1 MKYKI
6 LQTIRTQQLL
16 EKGMHIVVGLSGG
29 PDSLCMFDVLCNM
42 APEWDLKLYPVHVNH
57 KFRPGA
63 AEEDQDFVEKF
74 CQAAGWP
81 CRTFVCDCTAVARQE
96 NLTPEE
102 AGRKVRYEAFR
113 QTAEDIAAGQM
124 HPDNAAGQPH
134 PDIAA
139 GKPRPAGAPCGASAG
154 QMPAPAQQAPVPRE
168 QIAIAV
174 AQNAQD
180 QCETFFFRLLRGS
193 GPDGLAG
200 IAYKRY
206 DEGGFAVI
214 RPLLDV
220 SREEIEGYCKARG
233 LTPRRDHT
241 NEETVY
247 MRNRIRL
254 ELIPYLQEHFN
265 PNIIETVNRLGR
277 AAAADKDYLT
287 RQADVV
293 LSGGAVDAVLSGGA
307 VDAVLSDH
315 PADGPAASLQ
325 IETLRQLHPA
335 VRMRVYQKAA
345 KEAGL
350 KEGLT
355 AAHLDGIDQI
365 VHGDS
370 PSARWELP
378 DGFTAQRIYDRLT
391 MEKDEAA
398 LPQGRLRVFTEPAVP
413 PIEQDVPEVPTI
425 GQHVRLT
432 GVQDAQASG
441 QDVPAA
447 PAIKQDVPL
456 QARFS
461 LDALKAVYGEDAP
474 GKIILRRR
482 KAGDFMTIATG
493 GGLHRKKLQDLLVD
507 MKVPKTERDRLQVA
521 AIGSEIL
528 WILPGEKEKTGSL
541 GKKGRFSAG
550 YRTDSAGFGGPKTI
564 IVLEYLY

>member
-1 MKYKI
+1 M
-6 LQTIRTQQLL
+6 QTIRKQHLL

-29 PDSLCMFDVLCNM
+29 PDSLCMFDVLCNL
-42 APEWDLKLYPVHVNH
+42 APEWDLKLHPVHVNH

-74 CQAAGWP
+74 CEAAGWP
-81 CRTFVCDCTAVARQE
+81 CRTFVCDCTAIARQE

-102 AGRKVRYEAFR
+102 AGRKVRYDAFR
-113 QTAEDIAAGQM
+113 QTAEDIAAGKLWRGIAPCEAAGRL
-124 HPDNAAGQPH
+124 HPDNAAGQMT
-134 PDIAA
+134 
-139 GKPRPAGAPCGASAG
+139 AS
-154 QMPAPAQQAPVPRE
+154 PQQPPVPRE
-168 QIAIAV
+168 KIAIAV

-180 QCETFFFRLLRGS
+180 QCETILFRLLRGS

-220 SREEIEGYCKARG
+220 IREEIEAYCTERG
-233 LTPRRDHT
+233 LMPRRDHT

-287 RQADVV
+287 HQADVALSGGQADVV
-293 LSGGAVDAVLSGGA
+293 LSGGQADVVFSGGQA
-307 VDAVLSDH
+307 DVVLTDH
-315 PADGPAASLQ
+315 PAGQATELQ
-325 IETLRQLHPA
+325 VETLRQLHPA
-335 VRMRVYQKAA
+335 IRMRVYQKAA

-378 DGFTAQRIYDRLT
+378 DGFTVRRIYDRLT
-391 MEKDEAA
+391 MEKEEAA
-398 LPQGRLRVFTEPAVP
+398 LPKGRLRIFTEPAP
-413 PIEQDVPEVPTI
+413 TIEQNVPAEPTFE
-425 GQHVRLT
+425 QDVRLT
-432 GVQDAQASG
+432 GA
-441 QDVPAA
+441 QDVP
-447 PAIKQDVPL
+447 PAGGFDSGGCDSGGFEAGGRPL

-474 GKIILRRR
+474 GKIILRSR
-482 KAGDFMTIATG
+482 KTGDFMTIATG

-507 MKVPKTERDRLQVA
+507 MKVPKAERDRLQVA

-528 WILPGEKEKTGSL
+528 WILPGEKEKTGNL

-550 YRTDSAGFGGPKTI
+550 YRTDSAGFGGQEAI
-564 IVLEYLY
+564 IVLEYLC

>member
-1 MKYKI
+1 MKNKI
-6 LQTIRTQQLL
+6 LQTIKKQQLL

-29 PDSLCMFDVLCNM
+29 PDSLCMFDVLCDL

-74 CQAAGWP
+74 CEAAGWP
-81 CRTFVCDCTAVARQE
+81 CRTFVCDCTAIARRE

-113 QTAEDIAAGQM
+113 QTAEDIAAGQ
-124 HPDNAAGQPH
+124 PRLAAESCE
-134 PDIAA
+134 AA
-139 GKPRPAGAPCGASAG
+139 AQMEPSARPAP
-154 QMPAPAQQAPVPRE
+154 PQQAPVPRE
-168 QIAIAV
+168 QIVIAV

-180 QCETFFFRLLRGS
+180 QCETILFRLLRGS

-220 SREEIEGYCKARG
+220 SREEIEAYCKERG

-265 PNIIETVNRLGR
+265 SNIIETVNRLGR
-277 AAAADKDYLT
+277 AAAADKDFLT
-287 RQADVV
+287 RQA
-293 LSGGAVDAVLSGGA
+293 
-307 VDAVLSDH
+307 DAVLSDH
-315 PADGPAASLQ
+315 PADGPAVSLQ

-345 KEAGL
+345 KEVGL

-355 AAHLDGIDQI
+355 AAHLDGMDQI
-365 VHGDS
+365 GHGSS

-378 DGFTAQRIYDRLT
+378 DGFTARRIYDRLCI
-391 MEKDEAA
+391 EKPSQAA
-398 LPQGRLRVFTEPAVP
+398 FGGTLRIFTEPAA
-413 PIEQDVPEVPTI
+413 TF
-425 GQHVRLT
+425 GQ
-432 GVQDAQASG
+432 G
-441 QDVPAA
+441 VPAA

>member
-1 MKYKI
+1 MKNKI
-6 LQTIRTQQLL
+6 LQTIRKQQLL

-81 CRTFVCDCTAVARQE
+81 CRTFVCDCTAIARQE

-113 QTAEDIAAGQM
+113 QTAEDIVAGKM

-180 QCETFFFRLLRGS
+180 QCETILFRLLRGS

-220 SREEIEGYCKARG
+220 SREEIEAYCAERG

-293 LSGGAVDAVLSGGA
+293 LSGGQADV
-307 VDAVLSDH
+307 VLSDH

-378 DGFTAQRIYDRLT
+378 AGFTAQRIYNRLT
-391 MEKDEAA
+391 MEKDET
-398 LPQGRLRVFTEPAVP
+398 PDRRGRLRVFTEPAVP
-413 PIEQDVPEVPTI
+413 T
-425 GQHVRLT
+425 L
-432 GVQDAQASG
+432 G

-447 PAIKQDVPL
+447 GGFESGSRPL

-461 LDALKAVYGEDAP
+461 LNALKAVYGEDVP

-507 MKVPKTERDRLQVA
+507 MKVPKAERDRLQVA

-528 WILPGEKEKTGSL
+528 WILPGEKEKNGNL

-550 YRTDSAGFGGPKTI
+550 YRTDSAGFEGPEDI
-564 IVLEYLY
+564 IVLEYLC

>member
-1 MKYKI
+1 MKNII
-6 LQTIRTQQLL
+6 LQTIRTQHLL

-29 PDSLCMFDVLCNM
+29 PDSLCMFDVLCSM
-42 APEWDLKLYPVHVNH
+42 AGEWDLKLYPVHVNH

-74 CQAAGWP
+74 CEAAGWP
-81 CRTFVCDCTAVARQE
+81 CRTFVCDCTAIARQAG
-96 NLTPEE
+96 LTPEE

-113 QTAEDIAAGQM
+113 QTAEDIAA
-124 HPDNAAGQPH
+124 
-134 PDIAA
+134 
-139 GKPRPAGAPCGASAG
+139 
-154 QMPAPAQQAPVPRE
+154 APVPRE

-180 QCETFFFRLLRGS
+180 QCETILFRLLRGS

-220 SREEIEGYCKARG
+220 SRDEIEAYCTERG

-265 PNIIETVNRLGR
+265 PNIIATVNRLGR
-277 AAAADKDYLT
+277 AAAADKDFLT
-287 RQADVV
+287 RQA
-293 LSGGAVDAVLSGGA
+293 DAVLSGGQA
-307 VDAVLSDH
+307 DAALSGGQADSVLSDH
-315 PADGPAASLQ
+315 PADGPAVSLQ

-335 VRMRVYQKAA
+335 VRMRVYQNAA
-345 KEAGL
+345 KEVGL

-355 AAHLDGIDQI
+355 AAHLDGMDQI

-378 DGFTAQRIYDRLT
+378 DGFTARRIYDRLCI
-391 MEKDEAA
+391 EKPSQAA
-398 LPQGRLRVFTEPAVP
+398 FGGTLRIFTEPAA
-413 PIEQDVPEVPTI
+413 TF
-425 GQHVRLT
+425 GQ
-432 GVQDAQASG
+432 G
-441 QDVPAA
+441 VPAA

-507 MKVPKTERDRLQVA
+507 MKVPKTERDRLQMA

-528 WILPGEKEKTGSL
+528 WILPGEKEKNGSL

-564 IVLEYLY
+564 IVLEYLG

>member
-1 MKYKI
+1 MKNKI
-6 LQTIRTQQLL
+6 LQTIRTQHLL

-29 PDSLCMFDVLCNM
+29 PDSLCMFDVLCDL

-74 CQAAGWP
+74 CEAAGWP
-81 CRTFVCDCTAVARQE
+81 CRTFVCDCTAIARRE

-113 QTAEDIAAGQM
+113 QTAEDIAAGQ
-124 HPDNAAGQPH
+124 PRLAAESCE
-134 PDIAA
+134 AA
-139 GKPRPAGAPCGASAG
+139 AQMEPSARPAP
-154 QMPAPAQQAPVPRE
+154 PQQAPVPRE
-168 QIAIAV
+168 QIVIAV

-180 QCETFFFRLLRGS
+180 QCETILFRLLRGS

-220 SREEIEGYCKARG
+220 SREEIEAYCTERG
-233 LTPRRDHT
+233 LMPRRDHT

-287 RQADVV
+287 HQADVALSGGQADVV
-293 LSGGAVDAVLSGGA
+293 LT
-307 VDAVLSDH
+307 DH
-315 PADGPAASLQ
+315 PAGQATELQ
-325 IETLRQLHPA
+325 VETLRQLHPA
-335 VRMRVYQKAA
+335 IRMRVYQKAA

-378 DGFTAQRIYDRLT
+378 DGFTARRIYDRLT
-391 MEKDEAA
+391 MEKEEAA
-398 LPQGRLRVFTEPAVP
+398 LPKGRLRIFTEPAMP
-413 PIEQDVPEVPTI
+413 TIEQDV
-425 GQHVRLT
+425 RLT
-432 GVQDAQASG
+432 GA
-441 QDVPAA
+441 QDVP
-447 PAIKQDVPL
+447 PAGGFDSGGCDSGGFEAGGRPL

-461 LDALKAVYGEDAP
+461 LNALKAVYGEDAP

-507 MKVPKTERDRLQVA
+507 MKVPKAEREKLQVA

-528 WILPGEKEKTGSL
+528 WILPGEKEKNGSL

-550 YRTDSAGFGGPKTI
+550 YRTDSAGFGGQEAI
-564 IVLEYLY
+564 IVLEYLC

>member
-1 MKYKI
+1 MKNII
-6 LQTIRTQQLL
+6 LQTIRTQHLL

-29 PDSLCMFDVLCNM
+29 PDSLCMFDVLCSM
-42 APEWDLKLYPVHVNH
+42 AGEWDLKLYPVHVNH

-74 CQAAGWP
+74 CEAAGWP
-81 CRTFVCDCTAVARQE
+81 CRTFICDCTAIARQAG
-96 NLTPEE
+96 LTPEE

-113 QTAEDIAAGQM
+113 QTAEDIAAGRL
-124 HPDNAAGQPH
+124 HSETTAGRPHPAAAPCRAAGRPRPDNAAGQLCRG
-134 PDIAA
+134 AA
-139 GKPRPAGAPCGASAG
+139 SCGASAD
-154 QMPAPAQQAPVPRE
+154 QMPAPPQPAPVPRE

-180 QCETFFFRLLRGS
+180 QCETILFRLLRGS

-220 SREEIEGYCKARG
+220 SRDEIEAYCTERG

-265 PNIIETVNRLGR
+265 PNIIATVNRLGR
-277 AAAADKDYLT
+277 AAAADKDFLT
-287 RQADVV
+287 RQA
-293 LSGGAVDAVLSGGA
+293 
-307 VDAVLSDH
+307 DAVLSDH
-315 PADGPAASLQ
+315 PADGPAVSLQ

-345 KEAGL
+345 KEVGL

-355 AAHLDGIDQI
+355 AAHLDGMDQI
-365 VHGDS
+365 VHGSS

-378 DGFTAQRIYDRLT
+378 YGFTARRIYDRLCI
-391 MEKDEAA
+391 EKPSQAA
-398 LPQGRLRVFTEPAVP
+398 FGGTLRIFTEPAA
-413 PIEQDVPEVPTI
+413 TF
-425 GQHVRLT
+425 GQ
-432 GVQDAQASG
+432 G
-441 QDVPAA
+441 VPAA

-550 YRTDSAGFGGPKTI
+550 YRTDSVGFGGPKTI

>member
-1 MKYKI
+1 MKNII
-6 LQTIRTQQLL
+6 LQTIRTQHLL

-29 PDSLCMFDVLCNM
+29 PDSLCMFDVLCSM
-42 APEWDLKLYPVHVNH
+42 AGEWDLKLYPVHVNH

-74 CQAAGWP
+74 CEAAGWP
-81 CRTFVCDCTAVARQE
+81 CRTFVCDCTAIARQAG
-96 NLTPEE
+96 LTPEE

-113 QTAEDIAAGQM
+113 QTAEDIAA
-124 HPDNAAGQPH
+124 
-134 PDIAA
+134 
-139 GKPRPAGAPCGASAG
+139 
-154 QMPAPAQQAPVPRE
+154 APVPRE

-180 QCETFFFRLLRGS
+180 QCETILFRLLRGS

-220 SREEIEGYCKARG
+220 SRDEIEAYCTERG

-265 PNIIETVNRLGR
+265 PNIIATVNRLGR
-277 AAAADKDYLT
+277 AAAADKDFLT
-287 RQADVV
+287 RQADAVF
-293 LSGGAVDAVLSGGA
+293 SGHQADAVLSGGQA
-307 VDAVLSDH
+307 DAVLSSH
-315 PADGPAASLQ
+315 QADGPAVSLQ

-365 VHGDS
+365 VHGSS

-378 DGFTAQRIYDRLT
+378 DGFTARRIYDRLCI
-391 MEKDEAA
+391 EKPSQAA
-398 LPQGRLRVFTEPAVP
+398 FGGTLRIFTEPAA
-413 PIEQDVPEVPTI
+413 TF
-425 GQHVRLT
+425 GQ
-432 GVQDAQASG
+432 G
-441 QDVPAA
+441 VPAA

>member
-1 MKYKI
+1 MKNII
-6 LQTIRTQQLL
+6 LQTIRTQHLL

-29 PDSLCMFDVLCNM
+29 PDSLCMFDVLCSM
-42 APEWDLKLYPVHVNH
+42 AGEWDLKLYPVHVNH

-74 CQAAGWP
+74 CEAAGWP
-81 CRTFVCDCTAVARQE
+81 CRTFVCDCTAIARQAG
-96 NLTPEE
+96 LTPEE

-113 QTAEDIAAGQM
+113 QTAEDIAA
-124 HPDNAAGQPH
+124 
-134 PDIAA
+134 
-139 GKPRPAGAPCGASAG
+139 
-154 QMPAPAQQAPVPRE
+154 APVPRE

-180 QCETFFFRLLRGS
+180 QCETILFRLLRGS

-220 SREEIEGYCKARG
+220 SREEIEAYCKERG

-287 RQADVV
+287 HQA
-293 LSGGAVDAVLSGGA
+293 DAVLSGGQTDA
-307 VDAVLSDH
+307 ALSGRSADAVLSGR
-315 PADGPAASLQ
+315 PADAAANLK

-350 KEGLT
+350 QEGLT
-355 AAHLDGIDQI
+355 AAHLDGMDQI
-365 VHGDS
+365 VHGSS

-378 DGFTAQRIYDRLT
+378 DGFTARRIYDRLCI
-391 MEKDEAA
+391 EKPSQAA
-398 LPQGRLRVFTEPAVP
+398 FGGTLRIFTEPAA
-413 PIEQDVPEVPTI
+413 TF
-425 GQHVRLT
+425 GQ
-432 GVQDAQASG
+432 G
-441 QDVPAA
+441 VPAA
-447 PAIKQDVPL
+447 PAIKQDVPLTGAQDPPSGGFDSGVRDFGGSRL

-550 YRTDSAGFGGPKTI
+550 YRTDSVGFGGPKTI
-564 IVLEYLY
+564 IVLEYLC

>member
-1 MKYKI
+1 
-6 LQTIRTQQLL
+6 
-16 EKGMHIVVGLSGG
+16 MHIVVGLSGG

-74 CQAAGWP
+74 CEAAGWP
-81 CRTFVCDCTAVARQE
+81 CRTFVCDCTAIARQAG
-96 NLTPEE
+96 LTPEE

-113 QTAEDIAAGQM
+113 QTAEDIAAGRPR
-124 HPDNAAGQPH
+124 PDNAAGQLCRG
-134 PDIAA
+134 AA
-139 GKPRPAGAPCGASAG
+139 SCGASAD
-154 QMPAPAQQAPVPRE
+154 QMPAPSQPAPVPRE

-180 QCETFFFRLLRGS
+180 QCETILFRLLRGS

-220 SREEIEGYCKARG
+220 SRDEIEAYCTERG

-265 PNIIETVNRLGR
+265 PNIIATVNRLGR

-287 RQADVV
+287 HQADAA
-293 LSGGAVDAVLSGGA
+293 LSGDQADAVLSGGQT
-307 VDAVLSDH
+307 DAVLSDH
-315 PADGPAASLQ
+315 PADGPAVSLQ

-345 KEAGL
+345 KEVGL
-350 KEGLT
+350 KEGLM
-355 AAHLDGIDQI
+355 AAHLDGMDQI
-365 VHGDS
+365 VHGSS

-378 DGFTAQRIYDRLT
+378 DGFTARRIYDRLCI
-391 MEKDEAA
+391 EKPSQAA
-398 LPQGRLRVFTEPAVP
+398 FGGTLRIFTEPAA
-413 PIEQDVPEVPTI
+413 TF
-425 GQHVRLT
+425 
-432 GVQDAQASG
+432 VQG
-441 QDVPAA
+441 VPAA

-528 WILPGEKEKTGSL
+528 WILPGEKEKNGSL

>member
-1 MKYKI
+1 MKNII
-6 LQTIRTQQLL
+6 LQTIRTQHLL

-29 PDSLCMFDVLCNM
+29 PDSLCMFDVLCSM
-42 APEWDLKLYPVHVNH
+42 AGEWDLKLYPVHVNH

-74 CQAAGWP
+74 CEAAGWP
-81 CRTFVCDCTAVARQE
+81 CRTFVCDCTAIARQE
-96 NLTPEE
+96 GLTPEE

-113 QTAEDIAAGQM
+113 QTAEDIAA
-124 HPDNAAGQPH
+124 
-134 PDIAA
+134 
-139 GKPRPAGAPCGASAG
+139 
-154 QMPAPAQQAPVPRE
+154 APVPRE

-180 QCETFFFRLLRGS
+180 QCETILFRLLRGS

-220 SREEIEGYCKARG
+220 GREEIEAYCKERG

-265 PNIIETVNRLGR
+265 PNIIATVNRLGR
-277 AAAADKDYLT
+277 AAAADKDFLT
-287 RQADVV
+287 RQA
-293 LSGGAVDAVLSGGA
+293 DAVLSGGQA
-307 VDAVLSDH
+307 DAALSGRPADVVLSDH
-315 PADGPAASLQ
+315 PADGPAADLK

-345 KEAGL
+345 KEVGL

-355 AAHLDGIDQI
+355 AAHFDGMDQI
-365 VHGDS
+365 VHGSS

-378 DGFTAQRIYDRLT
+378 DGFTARRIYDRLCI
-391 MEKDEAA
+391 EKPSQAA
-398 LPQGRLRVFTEPAVP
+398 FGGTLRIFTEPAA
-413 PIEQDVPEVPTI
+413 TF
-425 GQHVRLT
+425 GQ
-432 GVQDAQASG
+432 G
-441 QDVPAA
+441 VPAA

-507 MKVPKTERDRLQVA
+507 MKVPKTERDRLQMA

-528 WILPGEKEKTGSL
+528 WILPGEKEKNGSL

-564 IVLEYLY
+564 IVLEYLG

>member
-1 MKYKI
+1 MKNII
-6 LQTIRTQQLL
+6 LQTIRTQHLL

-29 PDSLCMFDVLCNM
+29 PDSLCMFDVLCSM
-42 APEWDLKLYPVHVNH
+42 AGEWDLKLYPVHVNH

-74 CQAAGWP
+74 CEAAGWP
-81 CRTFVCDCTAVARQE
+81 CRTFICDCTAIARQAG
-96 NLTPEE
+96 LTPEE

-113 QTAEDIAAGQM
+113 QTAEDIAA
-124 HPDNAAGQPH
+124 
-134 PDIAA
+134 
-139 GKPRPAGAPCGASAG
+139 
-154 QMPAPAQQAPVPRE
+154 APVPRE

-180 QCETFFFRLLRGS
+180 QCETILFRLLRGS

-220 SREEIEGYCKARG
+220 SRDEIEAYCTERG

-277 AAAADKDYLT
+277 AAAADKDFLA
-287 RQADVV
+287 RQA
-293 LSGGAVDAVLSGGA
+293 DAVLSGHPA
-307 VDAVLSDH
+307 DAVLSDH
-315 PADGPAASLQ
+315 PADGPAVSLQ

-345 KEAGL
+345 KEVGL

-355 AAHLDGIDQI
+355 AAHLDGMDQI
-365 VHGDS
+365 VHGSS

-378 DGFTAQRIYDRLT
+378 DGFTARRIYDRLCI
-391 MEKDEAA
+391 EKPSQAA
-398 LPQGRLRVFTEPAVP
+398 FGGTLRIFTEPAA
-413 PIEQDVPEVPTI
+413 TF
-425 GQHVRLT
+425 GQ
-432 GVQDAQASG
+432 G
-441 QDVPAA
+441 VPAA

-564 IVLEYLY
+564 IVLESLY

>member
-1 MKYKI
+1 
-6 LQTIRTQQLL
+6 
-16 EKGMHIVVGLSGG
+16 MHIVVGLSGG

-74 CQAAGWP
+74 CEAAGWP
-81 CRTFVCDCTAVARQE
+81 CRTFVCDCTAIARQAG
-96 NLTPEE
+96 LTPEE

-113 QTAEDIAAGQM
+113 QTAEDIAAGRPR
-124 HPDNAAGQPH
+124 PDNAAGQLCRG
-134 PDIAA
+134 AA
-139 GKPRPAGAPCGASAG
+139 SCGASAD
-154 QMPAPAQQAPVPRE
+154 QMPAPSQPAPVPRE

-180 QCETFFFRLLRGS
+180 QCETILFRLLRGS

-220 SREEIEGYCKARG
+220 SREEIEAYCTERG
-233 LTPRRDHT
+233 LMPRRDHT
-241 NEETVY
+241 NEKTVY

-287 RQADVV
+287 HQADVALSGGQADVV
-293 LSGGAVDAVLSGGA
+293 LSGGQADVVFSGGQA
-307 VDAVLSDH
+307 DVVLTDH
-315 PADGPAASLQ
+315 PAGQATELQ
-325 IETLRQLHPA
+325 VETLRQLHPA
-335 VRMRVYQKAA
+335 IRMRVYQKAA

-378 DGFTAQRIYDRLT
+378 DGFTARRIYDRLT
-391 MEKDEAA
+391 MEKEEAA
-398 LPQGRLRVFTEPAVP
+398 LPKGRLRIFTEPAMP
-413 PIEQDVPEVPTI
+413 TIEQDV
-425 GQHVRLT
+425 RLT
-432 GVQDAQASG
+432 GA
-441 QDVPAA
+441 QDVP
-447 PAIKQDVPL
+447 PAGGFDSGGCDSGGFEAVGRPL

-461 LDALKAVYGEDAP
+461 LNALKAVYGEDAP

-507 MKVPKTERDRLQVA
+507 MKVPKAEREKLQVA

-528 WILPGEKEKTGSL
+528 WILPGEKEKNGSL

-550 YRTDSAGFGGPKTI
+550 YRTDSAGFGGQEAI
-564 IVLEYLY
+564 IVLEYLC

>member
-6 LQTIRTQQLL
+6 LQTIRKQQLL

-42 APEWDLKLYPVHVNH
+42 VPEWDLKLYPVHVNH

-74 CQAAGWP
+74 CEAAGWP
-81 CRTFVCDCTAVARQE
+81 CRTFVCDCTAVARQDG
-96 NLTPEE
+96 LTPEE

-113 QTAEDIAAGQM
+113 QTAEEIAA
-124 HPDNAAGQPH
+124 
-134 PDIAA
+134 
-139 GKPRPAGAPCGASAG
+139 
-154 QMPAPAQQAPVPRE
+154 APVPRE

-180 QCETFFFRLLRGS
+180 QCETILFRLLRGS

-287 RQADVV
+287 RQADAV
-293 LSGGAVDAVLSGGA
+293 LSGGQADAVLSGGQA
-307 VDAVLSDH
+307 DVVLSDH

-335 VRMRVYQKAA
+335 VRMRVYQKYA

-378 DGFTAQRIYDRLT
+378 AGFTAQRIYNRLT
-391 MEKDEAA
+391 MEKDET
-398 LPQGRLRVFTEPAVP
+398 PDRRGRLRVFTEPAVP
-413 PIEQDVPEVPTI
+413 T
-425 GQHVRLT
+425 L
-432 GVQDAQASG
+432 G

-447 PAIKQDVPL
+447 GGFESGSRPL

-461 LDALKAVYGEDAP
+461 LNALKAVYGEDVP

-507 MKVPKTERDRLQVA
+507 MKVPKAERDRLQVA

-528 WILPGEKEKTGSL
+528 WILPGEKEKTGNL

-550 YRTDSAGFGGPKTI
+550 YRTDSAGFGGPEAI
-564 IVLEYLY
+564 IVLEYLC

>member
-1 MKYKI
+1 M
-6 LQTIRTQQLL
+6 QTIRKQQLL

-29 PDSLCMFDVLCNM
+29 PDSLCMFDVLCSM
-42 APEWDLKLYPVHVNH
+42 APEWDLNLYPVHVNH
-57 KFRPGA
+57 MFRPGA
-63 AEEDQDFVEKF
+63 AEEDQAFVERF
-74 CQAAGWP
+74 CEAAGWP
-81 CRTFVCDCTAVARQE
+81 CRTFRYDCTAIARQE
-96 NLTPEE
+96 GLTPEE

-113 QTAEDIAAGQM
+113 QTAEDIAAGHA
-124 HPDNAAGQPH
+124 HPDGAAGHAH
-134 PDIAA
+134 PDGAA
-139 GKPRPAGAPCGASAG
+139 GHAHPDAAPCG
-154 QMPAPAQQAPVPRE
+154 APVPRE

-180 QCETFFFRLLRGS
+180 QCETILFRLLRGS

-220 SREEIEGYCKARG
+220 SREEIEAYCTERG

-287 RQADVV
+287 RQAD
-293 LSGGAVDAVLSGGA
+293 AVLSG
-307 VDAVLSDH
+307 H
-315 PADGPAASLQ
+315 PADAAAGLE

-335 VRMRVYQKAA
+335 VRMRIYQKAA

-355 AAHLDGIDQI
+355 AAHLDGMDQI

-378 DGFTAQRIYDRLT
+378 DGFSAQRVYERLT
-391 MEKDEAA
+391 IEKDEAA
-398 LPQGRLRVFTEPAVP
+398 QPQGTLRIFTELVPQTTQDAPTTGRDVP
-413 PIEQDVPEVPTI
+413 PAGGFDF
-425 GQHVRLT
+425 G
-432 GVQDAQASG
+432 GCGSG
-441 QDVPAA
+441 GCDSGGHDSAGSRM
-447 PAIKQDVPL
+447 

-461 LDALKAVYGEDAP
+461 LDALKAVYGEDVP

-507 MKVPKTERDRLQVA
+507 MKVPKAERDRLQVA

-528 WILPGEKEKTGSL
+528 WILPGEKGKTGSL

-550 YRTDSAGFGGPKTI
+550 YRTDSAGFAGPEGI
-564 IVLEYLY
+564 IVLEYLC

>member
-1 MKYKI
+1 MKNII
-6 LQTIRTQQLL
+6 LQTIRTQHLL

-29 PDSLCMFDVLCNM
+29 PDSLCMFDVLCSM
-42 APEWDLKLYPVHVNH
+42 AGEWDLKLYPVHVNH

-74 CQAAGWP
+74 CEAAGWP
-81 CRTFVCDCTAVARQE
+81 CRTFVCDCTAIARQAG
-96 NLTPEE
+96 LTPEE

-113 QTAEDIAAGQM
+113 QTAEDIAAGRPR
-124 HPDNAAGQPH
+124 PDSAAGQLCRG
-134 PDIAA
+134 AA
-139 GKPRPAGAPCGASAG
+139 SCGASAD
-154 QMPAPAQQAPVPRE
+154 QMPAPPQQAPVPRE

-180 QCETFFFRLLRGS
+180 QCETILFRLLRGS

-220 SREEIEGYCKARG
+220 SREEIEAYCKERG

-277 AAAADKDYLT
+277 AAAADKDFLT
-287 RQADVV
+287 RQA
-293 LSGGAVDAVLSGGA
+293 DAVLSGGQADA
-307 VDAVLSDH
+307 VLSGRPANAVLSDH
-315 PADGPAASLQ
+315 PADGPAVSLQ

-345 KEAGL
+345 KEVGL

-355 AAHLDGIDQI
+355 AAHLDGMDQI
-365 VHGDS
+365 VHGSS

-378 DGFTAQRIYDRLT
+378 DGFTARRIYDRLCI
-391 MEKDEAA
+391 EKPSQAA
-398 LPQGRLRVFTEPAVP
+398 FGGTLRIFTEPAA
-413 PIEQDVPEVPTI
+413 TF
-425 GQHVRLT
+425 GQ
-432 GVQDAQASG
+432 G
-441 QDVPAA
+441 VPAA

-474 GKIILRRR
+474 GKIFLRRR

-528 WILPGEKEKTGSL
+528 WILPGEKEETGSL

-550 YRTDSAGFGGPKTI
+550 YRTDSVGFGGPKTI

>member
-1 MKYKI
+1 MKNKI
-6 LQTIRTQQLL
+6 LQTIRKQQLL

-81 CRTFVCDCTAVARQE
+81 CRTFVCDCTAVARQDG
-96 NLTPEE
+96 LTPEE

-113 QTAEDIAAGQM
+113 KTAEDIA
-124 HPDNAAGQPH
+124 
-134 PDIAA
+134 
-139 GKPRPAGAPCGASAG
+139 AG

-180 QCETFFFRLLRGS
+180 QCETILFRLLRGS

-220 SREEIEGYCKARG
+220 SREEIEAYCAERG

-293 LSGGAVDAVLSGGA
+293 LSGGQADV
-307 VDAVLSDH
+307 VLSDH

-355 AAHLDGIDQI
+355 AAHLDGMDQI

-378 DGFTAQRIYDRLT
+378 DGFTARRIYDRLRI
-391 MEKDEAA
+391 EKPSQAA
-398 LPQGRLRVFTEPAVP
+398 FGGRLRIFTEPAVST
-413 PIEQDVPEVPTI
+413 IGQDVPAVPTI
-425 GQHVRLT
+425 EHHVRLM
-432 GVQDAQASG
+432 GVQDPQASG

-447 PAIKQDVPL
+447 GGFESGSRPL

-461 LDALKAVYGEDAP
+461 LNALKAVYGEDVP

-507 MKVPKTERDRLQVA
+507 MKVPKAERDRLQVA

-528 WILPGEKEKTGSL
+528 WILPGEKEKTGNL

-550 YRTDSAGFGGPKTI
+550 YRTDSAGFEGPEDI
-564 IVLEYLY
+564 IVLEYLC